1 MAGVH
6 IEATA
11 THAARRDHCC
21 ESGAWQRSV
30 AHTPSSLNAITL
42 LCVRA
47 GRHRVIGQVWLA
59 ALLAWSVVNLPIM
72 VAAWDGWSQF
82 WTKNADRGADLG
94 SIWYVLGLVGLPV
107 PAVSAIAFVCM
118 AAGGIALIWLVL
130 KAPRRPRLGQVALLL
145 LVVFLVFNKVYS
157 PQYALW
163 LLPLVVLARP
173 KLFDVSVW
181 TAGEIVYF
189 VSIWGFLHGALGPGK
204 NAEWAYWV
212 AVMLRIFA
220 QLWFAL
226 RVVEDIMKPWEDPVR
241 QPMVDDPIG
250 GVLNHAPDAGWVALL
265 EASRARRTPVP

>member
-1 MAGVH
+1 M
-6 IEATA
+6 
-11 THAARRDHCC
+11 
-21 ESGAWQRSV
+21 
-30 AHTPSSLNAITL
+30 
-42 LCVRA
+42 
-47 GRHRVIGQVWLA
+47 
-59 ALLAWSVVNLPIM
+59 
-72 VAAWDGWSQF
+72 
-82 WTKNADRGADLG
+82 
-94 SIWYVLGLVGLPV
+94 
-107 PAVSAIAFVCM
+107 
-118 AAGGIALIWLVL
+118 
-130 KAPRRPRLGQVALLL
+130 LL

-204 NAEWAYWV
+204 NAEWVYWV